1 MSTCVTFLNL
11 GPGSWDLKHPIW
23 KNYETQFPINQIL
36 NDEIEKKIQNDS
48 KQKKSQLKE
57 QGSKLKYKINFIY
70 DWRVKLKRKI
80 NLAKWPKNN
89 EKNKYQNWHKKY
101 KNYWRVK
108 LKRKITLTK
117 EKKKNKDQ
125 ICKNNIP

>member
-1 MSTCVTFLNL
+1 
-11 GPGSWDLKHPIW
+11 
-23 KNYETQFPINQIL
+23 
-36 NDEIEKKIQNDS
+36 
-48 KQKKSQLKE
+48 
-57 QGSKLKYKINFIY
+57 LKYKINFIY

-108 LKRKITLTK
+108 FKTKITLTK
-117 EKKKNKDQ
+117 EKKKKNKDQ